1 MHEWKE
7 TYPYCSIIITNTTVI
22 TIINIKTNLNNN
34 KLTNNI
40 KYTNLNHNK
49 LTNNIKYSN
58 QQYHTNTKLIKS
70 IIIMT
75 HNNNNT

>member
-22 TIINIKTNLNNN
+22 TIINIK
-34 KLTNNI
+34 
-40 KYTNLNHNK
+40 TNLNHNK

-75 HNNNNT
+75 HKNNNNKYNNNK